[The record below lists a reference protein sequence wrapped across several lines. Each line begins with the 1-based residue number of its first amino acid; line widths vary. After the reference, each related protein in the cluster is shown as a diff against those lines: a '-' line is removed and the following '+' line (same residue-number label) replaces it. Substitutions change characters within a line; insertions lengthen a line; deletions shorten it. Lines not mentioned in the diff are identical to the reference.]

1 MNFYIVNE
9 NDNATELL
17 SNIIEN
23 DFNNSIVGTTTDPQQ
38 AYDDAMRLSI
48 DIMFVDYQLARMN
61 GIALIRRIQDSCH
74 YPHFIM
80 MASAVE
86 PSTRTKAYKSGI
98 DFFLEKPLN
107 IAEVKTVIKL
117 AGQNINMS
125 KRLLQIL
132 DLVSGAATNNN
143 TVSISYKE
151 KQKENAKSILRF
163 LGITAGNGSQEII
176 SIINMMIERE
186 LDFEQINF
194 EEAFSCDQKEKKL
207 IFQRVRRDI
216 RTGMNNLAHM
226 CIDYP
231 ENDIILEY
239 ANNLYEYKNI
249 HNEIAYL
256 QGQRQSGGQIS
267 IKHFFN
273 GLAQESSQQNW
284 ST

>member
-1 MNFYIVNE
+1 MNFYIVN
-9 NDNATELL
+9 NNSDDSATNLL
-17 SNIIEN
+17 RDIIEN
-23 DFNNSIVGTTTDPQQ
+23 DFNNSIVGITTDPQQ

-48 DIMFVDYQLARMN
+48 DIMFVDAAMPKMD
-61 GIALIRRIQDSCH
+61 GVDLIRRIQDSRH

-80 MASAVE
+80 MGTAID
-86 PSTRTKAYKSGI
+86 PSTRTRAYRSGI

-117 AGQNINMS
+117 AGQNIDMS

-132 DLVSGAATNNN
+132 DLVSGAATNSN

-163 LGITAGNGSQEII
+163 LGITSGNGGQEII
-176 SIINMMIERE
+176 SIISMMIERE
-186 LDFEQINF
+186 LDFEQIDF
-194 EEAFSCDQKEKKL
+194 EEVYNCDQRGKKL

-216 RTGMNNLAHM
+216 RSGLNNLAHM

-239 ANNLYEYKNI
+239 ANNLYEYKNV

-256 QGQRQSGGQIS
+256 QGQRQTGGQVS

-273 GLAQESSQQNW
+273 GLAQESN
-284 ST
+284 

>member
-1 MNFYIVNE
+1 MNFYIVNN
-9 NDNATELL
+9 NDDNTTNLL
-17 SNIIEN
+17 KDIIEN
-23 DFNNSIVGTTTDPQQ
+23 DFNNSIVGTTTDAQQ
-38 AYDDAMRLSI
+38 AYDDSMRLSI
-48 DIMFVDYQLARMN
+48 DIMFVDLALSKMD
-61 GIALIRRIQDSCH
+61 GIKLVRRIQDSRH

-80 MASAVE
+80 MATAID
-86 PSTRTKAYKSGI
+86 PATRTRAYKSGI

-107 IAEVKTVIKL
+107 IAEVKTVMKM
-117 AGQNINMS
+117 AGQNIDMS

-132 DLVSGAATNNN
+132 DLVSGAATNSN

-163 LGITAGNGSQEII
+163 LGITAGNGGQEIT

-194 EEAFSCDQKEKKL
+194 EEVYNCDQREKKI

-216 RTGMNNLAHM
+216 RAGLNNLAHM

-256 QGQRQSGGQIS
+256 QGQRQNGGQVS

-273 GLAQESSQQNW
+273 GLVQESNQ
-284 ST
+284 

>member
-1 MNFYIVNE
+1 MNFYIVN
-9 NDNATELL
+9 NNDDDNATELL
-17 SNIIEN
+17 RNIIEN

-38 AYDDAMRLSI
+38 AFDDAMRLSI
-48 DIMFVDYQLARMN
+48 DIMFVDYAMPKMD
-61 GIALIRRIQDSCH
+61 GIDLVHRIQDSRH

-80 MASAVE
+80 MATAIDPE
-86 PSTRTKAYKSGI
+86 TRTKAYKNGI

-117 AGQNINMS
+117 AGQNIDMS

-132 DLVSGAATNNN
+132 DLVSGAATNSN
-143 TVSISYKE
+143 TVAVSYKE
-151 KQKENAKSILRF
+151 KKKENARSILRF
-163 LGITAGNGSQEII
+163 LGITSGNGGQEII
-176 SIINMMIERE
+176 SITNMMIERE
-186 LDFEQINF
+186 LDFEEINF
-194 EEAFSCDQKEKKL
+194 AEAFGCDAHGKKI

-216 RTGMNNLAHM
+216 RSGLNNLAHM

-239 ANNLYEYKNI
+239 ANNLYEYKNV

-256 QGQRQSGGQIS
+256 QGQRTSGGQVS

-273 GLAQESSQQNW
+273 GLVQESSK
-284 ST
+284 

>member
-1 MNFYIVNE
+1 MNFYIVNDS
-9 NDNATELL
+9 DNTTELL
-17 SNIIEN
+17 KDIIEN
-23 DFNNSIVGTTTDPQQ
+23 DFNNSIVGTTTSPQQ

-48 DIMFVDYQLARMN
+48 DIMFVDFAMPRIN
-61 GIALIRRIQDSCH
+61 GVELIRRIQDSRH

-80 MASAVE
+80 MAPAID
-86 PSTRTKAYKSGI
+86 PATRTRAYKSGI

-107 IAEVKTVIKL
+107 IAEVKTVIKM
-117 AGQNINMS
+117 ASQNIDMS

-132 DLVSGAATNNN
+132 DLVSGAATNSN

-163 LGITAGNGSQEII
+163 LGITAGNGGQEII

-194 EEAFSCDQKEKKL
+194 EESYHCDKHGKKI

-216 RTGMNNLAHM
+216 RAGLTNLAHM

-239 ANNLYEYKNI
+239 ANNLYEYKNV

-256 QGQRQSGGQIS
+256 QGQRQTGGQVS

-273 GLAQESSQQNW
+273 GLIQESN
-284 ST
+284 

>member
-1 MNFYIVNE
+1 MNFYIVNNGG
-9 NDNATELL
+9 NDNATKLL
-17 SNIIEN
+17 RNIIEN

-48 DIMFVDYQLARMN
+48 DIMFVDYAMPKIN
-61 GIALIRRIQDSCH
+61 GIELIRKIQDSRH

-80 MASAVE
+80 MATAID
-86 PSTRTKAYKSGI
+86 PGTRTKAYKSGI

-117 AGQNINMS
+117 AGQNIDMS

-132 DLVSGAATNNN
+132 DLVSGAATNSN

-151 KQKENAKSILRF
+151 KKKENAKSILRF
-163 LGITAGNGSQEII
+163 LGITAGNGGQEIV

-186 LDFEQINF
+186 LDFESINF
-194 EEAFSCDQKEKKL
+194 NEAFSVDAHGKKI

-216 RTGMNNLAHM
+216 RTGLSNLAHM

-239 ANNLYEYKNI
+239 ANNLYEYKNV

-256 QGQRQSGGQIS
+256 QGQRTSGGQVS
-267 IKHFFN
+267 VKHFFN
-273 GLAQESSQQNW
+273 GLVEESNW
-284 ST
+284 LFD